1 MLTIYSKNNCP
12 FCVQAKTLLE
22 SKGVPYTEINIEHDT
37 EARQK
42 LLDSGLRSVPQ
53 IFHGYELIAG
63 GFQGLSKQP
72 QEFFNKVKG
81 P

>member
-37 EARQK
+37 EARQ
-42 LLDSGLRSVPQ
+42 
-53 IFHGYELIAG
+53 
-63 GFQGLSKQP
+63 
-72 QEFFNKVKG
+72 
-81 P
+81 